1 MRDKNLKKLKDVFD
15 LEPMLTTQDVA
26 DLFKVSERHVRNLIK
41 SKQLP
46 KPLKFGRNVRFRR
59 SEISRIVNGEVDEGL
74 RNQAI

>member
-1 MRDKNLKKLKDVFD
+1 MRDDNRKKLKEIYD

-41 SKQLP
+41 RKQLP
-46 KPLKFGRNVRFRR
+46 MPLKFGRNVRFRR
-59 SEISRIVNGEVDEGL
+59 SDISRILNGDAEQGL

>member
-1 MRDKNLKKLKDVFD
+1 MRDDNRKKLKDIYD

-46 KPLKFGRNVRFRR
+46 EPLKFGRNARFRR
-59 SEISRIVNGEVDEGL
+59 SDISKILNGDVEQGL

>member
-1 MRDKNLKKLKDVFD
+1 MRDENLKKLKDVYD

-26 DLFKVSERHVRNLIK
+26 ELLKVSERHVRNLIK

-46 KPLKFGRNVRFRR
+46 KPLKFGRNARFRR
-59 SEISRIVNGEVDEGL
+59 SDISRILNGDVDEGL

>member
-1 MRDKNLKKLKDVFD
+1 MRDANLRKLKDVFD

-46 KPLKFGRNVRFRR
+46 KPLKFGRSARFRR
-59 SEISRIVNGEVDEGL
+59 LDISRILNGDVDEGL